1 MYRTKQL
8 LTGSN
13 LFDIMNTILLS
24 LLLVF
29 TLYPFLN
36 VIALSLNDATD
47 SMKGGIYLLPRKFT
61 LFNYQDLIRDSHIWH
76 AGMISLLRTVI
87 AVVSG
92 VFLTAM
98 VAYTISR
105 KDYVLRS
112 FITMAYVFTMYI
124 DGGLIPTYFLIR
136 DVGLV
141 NNFAVYVLPGIVT
154 AFNLLVIR
162 TYIHSLPE
170 SLNESAKIDG
180 AGDFRIF
187 VQIIFPLCMPV
198 LATIA
203 LFIAVSQWNA
213 WFDTFLYASNNS
225 NLSTLQYELMKILQ
239 SANQQVTG
247 TMEQALQDA
256 SAGQTEHA
264 VTPGSIR
271 ATMTVV
277 SSLPIILVYP
287 FLQRYFVK
295 GLTLGGVKG

>member
-1 MYRTKQL
+1 MHRTKKW

-13 LFDIMNTILLS
+13 LFDITNTIILS
-24 LLLVF
+24 LLLVL

-61 LFNYQDLIRDSHIWH
+61 LFNYKDLIGDSHIWH
-76 AGMISLLRTVI
+76 AGMISILRTVI

-105 KDYVLRS
+105 KEYVLRK

-203 LFIAVSQWNA
+203 LFIAVAQWNA
-213 WFDTFLYASNNS
+213 WFDTFLYASNNP

-247 TMEQALQDA
+247 TMEQSLQDA

>member
-1 MYRTKQL
+1 MYRSKRL
-8 LTGSN
+8 FTGSN
-13 LFDIMNTILLS
+13 LFDVINTFILC
-24 LLLVF
+24 LLLVI

-36 VIALSLNDATD
+36 VVALSLNDAMD
-47 SMKGGIYLLPRKFT
+47 SLKGGIYLWPRKLT
-61 LFNYQDLIRDSHIWH
+61 LFNYQSLLRDSHIWH
-76 AGMISLLRTVI
+76 AAMISVLRTGIAVI
-87 AVVSG
+87 AG
-92 VFLTAM
+92 VFLTSM

-105 KDYVLRS
+105 KDYVLRN
-112 FITMAYVFTMYI
+112 FITVAYVLTMYI

-136 DVGLV
+136 DIGLV
-141 NNFAVYVLPGIVT
+141 NNFAVYVLPGVVT

-170 SLNESAKIDG
+170 SLVESAKIDG

-213 WFDTFLYASNNS
+213 WFDTFLYASS
-225 NLSTLQYELMKILQ
+225 KPELSTLQYELMKILQ
-239 SANQQVTG
+239 SANQQVNG
-247 TMEQALQDA
+247 TSQAMLDA
-256 SAGQTEHA
+256 ASGQTDHA

-277 SSLPIILVYP
+277 SSLPIIIVYP